1 MKGFWFRLR
10 AKQILAE
17 MEPEATFSFCNG
29 WFDRFKV
36 RHKISLRRATNVA
49 QGQQIII
56 GRPFKDFILA
66 FDKLVL
72 SNHKPFIDVAIFL
85 GSY

>member
-49 QGQQIII
+49 Q
-56 GRPFKDFILA
+56 RPADNNRKAIQRFHLGIRQ
-66 FDKLVL
+66 V
-72 SNHKPFIDVAIFL
+72 SVIKP
-85 GSY
+85 